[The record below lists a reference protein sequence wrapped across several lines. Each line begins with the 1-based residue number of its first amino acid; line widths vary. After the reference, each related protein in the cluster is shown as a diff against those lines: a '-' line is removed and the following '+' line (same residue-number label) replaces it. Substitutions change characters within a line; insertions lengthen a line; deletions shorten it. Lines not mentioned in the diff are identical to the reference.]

1 MVKTVNRLLVL
12 ALMSIIALSSCY
24 PEYKLAKAYINSNLD
39 ISLMILPI
47 DYLFKTNLKTNDLGD
62 TTGLSDR
69 EMDSVLMAGSLFLKD
84 ISDSVFLETFINS
97 LIIEFEKLGV
107 TVYTEKTIDSFL
119 FFQTPAY
126 IFNIAQLELEEHNI
140 EFEDSELLH
149 GIEYFKKL
157 NLNAITINSW
167 LELSTLNPEE
177 EGRKLFFADETIA
190 DIVDGYFGENLFTG
204 EVKYNYRIVEL
215 DEEIIYRYC
224 ELLGRRYAGYTF
236 DFIMNEYIQHNFP
249 SNKKLRFYMHYNRS
263 NNTLD
268 PTLED
273 RFVLMEE

>member
-1 MVKTVNRLLVL
+1 MVKTVNRFLVL

-24 PEYKLAKAYINSNLD
+24 PEYKLAKSYIDSNPD

-47 DYLFKTNLKTNDLGD
+47 DYLYKTNLKTNDLRD
-62 TTGLSDR
+62 TTGLSDW
-69 EMDSVLMAGSLFLKD
+69 EIDSVLLANSFFLKD

-97 LIIEFEKLGV
+97 LIIEFEKLGF
-107 TVYTEKTIDSFL
+107 TVYTENYIDSFL

-126 IFNIAQLELEEHNI
+126 IFNIAQLELEEHTF
-140 EFEDSELLH
+140 EFKDSELIR
-149 GIEYFKKL
+149 GTEYFKKL

-167 LELSTLNPEE
+167 IEISTLNAEE

-204 EVKYNYRIVEL
+204 GVKYNYRIVEM

-224 ELLGRRYAGYTF
+224 ELLGRRYAGYTY
-236 DFIMNEYIQHNFP
+236 DFLMNEYIQQNFP

-263 NNTLD
+263 NKTLD
-268 PTLED
+268 TTVED
-273 RFVLMEE
+273 RFVLLEE